1 MLYLTTAD
9 KYDTYTVY
17 RTLTGDTAPNGG
29 LYLPFKMPKI
39 SMEEIGEKSFCECI
53 AQILNQFFSAGLTGK
68 EVEFCVGRYPVR
80 IQSGHQKLLIA
91 QIWRNL
97 DGSYSKMERRLAAR
111 ICNQAE
117 NDVKITSWLAIAIR
131 IAVLFGVFSE
141 ILRQNGGK
149 LDSLVDVAVPSGDFR
164 LPMAVWYAQEMG
176 LPVGNI
182 VCACKHDSVVWDFLH
197 LGELHTAAAD
207 PANKELERLI
217 CGMLGVSE
225 VLRYREICAKG
236 GVFTLTAEATKQLSR
251 GIFCAVVS
259 EDRLSS
265 VVSNVYRTNS
275 CILGPNT
282 AAAYGGLMDYR
293 GRSGESRTALLLAD
307 QNPADHKAF
316 LATAMNM
323 TPDAL
328 DELLHNA

>member
-9 KYDTYTVY
+9 KFDTYTVY

-39 SMEEIGEKSFCECI
+39 AIEDLTEKSFCECI
-53 AQILNQFFSAGLTGK
+53 AQILNLFFSAGLTGK

-80 IQSGHQKLLIA
+80 IQPGHQKLLIA

-111 ICNQAE
+111 ICKNA
-117 NDVKITSWLAIAIR
+117 DGDMKITSWLAIAIR
-131 IAVLFGVFSE
+131 IAVLFGLFSE
-141 ILRQNGGK
+141 IFRQNDGM
-149 LDSLVDVAVPSGDFR
+149 LDQTVDIAVPSGDFR
-164 LPMAVWYAQEMG
+164 LPMSVWYAREMG
-176 LPVGNI
+176 LPVGKI
-182 VCACKHDSVVWDFLH
+182 VCACKHDSAVWDFLH

-207 PANKELERLI
+207 PANTELERLI
-217 CGMLGVSE
+217 HGTLGVRE
-225 VLRYREICAKG
+225 ALRYREVCSIG
-236 GVFTLTAEATKQLSR
+236 GVYTLTSEATKQLSR

-275 CILGPNT
+275 CILGPDT
-282 AAAYGGLMDYR
+282 AAAYGSLMDYR

-307 QNPADHKAF
+307 QNPADHRAF
-316 LATAMNM
+316 LASAMNI
-323 TPDAL
+323 TSDAL
-328 DELLHNA
+328 DKLLRDA